1 VDRADP
7 AAAADREVRA
17 AVADLAVADAVRVD
31 VARAVAAGP
40 AVAVAAAAAV
50 RADRSREVGCDH
62 SSEPRPFWLAAKRRL
77 AASSLARV
85 PFRHASLTASLPVS
99 LFAARSGRGPKE

>member
-1 VDRADP
+1 
-7 AAAADREVRA
+7 
-17 AVADLAVADAVRVD
+17 VADAVRVD
-31 VARAVAAGP
+31 AARADAAGP
-40 AVAVAAAAAV
+40 AVAVAAAEG

-77 AASSLARV
+77 ATSSLARV
-85 PFRHASLTASLPVS
+85 PSRHASLTASLAGS